1 MGHFGSYL
9 PKFGQKWIFLDKSLT
24 QFLDNPMI
32 YHRAKNQ
39 KKLMSY
45 FWEKAELTDRH
56 ADRQTNGD
64 FIRPSVGR
72 GSNKTQEN
80 QHFKWQYTPL
90 TIMIRKFDECSWR
103 VIFIAILIVA
113 ILDLGKRW
121 IRQNEV
127 MCMPLNLYQLVTVNI
142 QDNIK
147 PTFTTFSNAALN
159 ADHTILRATFF
170 W

>member
-1 MGHFGSYL
+1 M

-45 FWEKAELTDRH
+45 FWEKAKLTDRH

>member
-1 MGHFGSYL
+1 M

-127 MCMPLNLYQLVTVNI
+127 MCMPLNLYQLVTVTI

>member
-1 MGHFGSYL
+1 M

>member
-1 MGHFGSYL
+1 M

-45 FWEKAELTDRH
+45 FWEKAKLTDRH

-90 TIMIRKFDECSWR
+90 TIMIRKFDGCSWR